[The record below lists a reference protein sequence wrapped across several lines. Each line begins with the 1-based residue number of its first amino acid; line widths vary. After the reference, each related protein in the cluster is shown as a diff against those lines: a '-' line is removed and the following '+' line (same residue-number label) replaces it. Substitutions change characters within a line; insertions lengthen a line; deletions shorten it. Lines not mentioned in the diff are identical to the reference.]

1 LWQNSSILA
10 TQESQMQRDEILSTL
25 KQHQTALKGLGV
37 RSLALFGSV
46 ARDEATSTSDVDI
59 LVEFEPPITFD
70 RYMDVKF
77 YLEDHLERKV
87 DLVSW
92 KSLKPQ
98 IRATVEKEAIY
109 VA

>member
-1 LWQNSSILA
+1 
-10 TQESQMQRDEILSTL
+10 MQRDEILSML
-25 KQHQTALKGLGV
+25 KQHQTTLKELGV

-46 ARDEATSTSDVDI
+46 ARDEATSVSDVDI

-70 RYMDVKF
+70 RYLEVKF
-77 YLEDHLERKV
+77 YLEDHLGSKV

-92 KSLKPQ
+92 KALKPQ
-98 IRATVEKEAIY
+98 VRALVEQEAIH

>member
-1 LWQNSSILA
+1 
-10 TQESQMQRDEILSTL
+10 MRRDEILSIL
-25 KQHQTALKGLGV
+25 KQHQTTLKQLGV

-46 ARDEATSTSDVDI
+46 ARDEATSASDVDI
-59 LVEFEPPITFD
+59 LVELDPPITFD

-77 YLEDHLERKV
+77 YLEDHLGSNV

-92 KSLKPQ
+92 KALKPQ
-98 IRATVEKEAIY
+98 IRAVVEQEAIH

>member
-1 LWQNSSILA
+1 
-10 TQESQMQRDEILSTL
+10 MQRDEILSML
-25 KQHQTALKGLGV
+25 KQHQATLKELGV

-46 ARDEATSTSDVDI
+46 ARDEATSASDVDI

-70 RYMDVKF
+70 RYMEVKF
-77 YLEDHLERKV
+77 YLEDHLGSKV

-92 KSLKPQ
+92 KALKPQ
-98 IRATVEKEAIY
+98 IRALVEQEAIH

>member
-1 LWQNSSILA
+1 
-10 TQESQMQRDEILSTL
+10 MQRDEILAILRQHQVTL
-25 KQHQTALKGLGV
+25 KSLGV

-46 ARDEATSTSDVDI
+46 ARDEATSASDVDV

-77 YLEDHLERKV
+77 YLEDQLQVNV

-92 KSLKPQ
+92 NSLKPQ
-98 IRATVEKEAIY
+98 IRSVVEQEAIH
-109 VA
+109 VS

>member
-1 LWQNSSILA
+1 
-10 TQESQMQRDEILSTL
+10 MQRDTVLSTL
-25 KQHQTALKGLGV
+25 KQHQTELKSLGV

-70 RYMDVKF
+70 RYMDVKL
-77 YLEDHLERKV
+77 YLEDHLGSKV
-87 DLVSW
+87 DLVSR

-98 IRATVEKEAIY
+98 IRTLIEQEMIHVP
-109 VA
+109 

>member
-1 LWQNSSILA
+1 
-10 TQESQMQRDEILSTL
+10 MQLMHRDTALSTL
-25 KQHQTALKGLGV
+25 KQHQIALKNLGV

-46 ARDEATSTSDVDI
+46 ARDEATLASDIDI
-59 LVEFEPPITFD
+59 LVELEEPVTFD

-77 YLEDHLERKV
+77 YLEDHLGRKV

-98 IRATVEKEAIY
+98 IRAIVEQEAIH